1 MNRPSEEKLAN
12 YFSNQL
18 RTSDEAKEVLDWLST
33 PDGQHYLNQCLE
45 DDFASLDH
53 AQKIILRPKV
63 TAEDVLRTANSMER
77 RPVMTKNQ
85 KGIGQRSMAA
95 VLGVL
100 ALLTAALVYFL
111 MDWGTY
117 KTYRTAYAESADV
130 VLPDGS
136 SVHMSGNSQLKFKD
150 GWLDDEAR
158 EIWFEGEGYFDIV
171 KMKAPNKFTVHTSRK
186 FDVQVLGTTFTVTAR
201 PTTSRVVLE
210 SGAVALKI
218 AQTTG
223 EDEIKMVPGELVEID
238 HQNDLLI
245 KKEVETQI
253 YTSRKNDKLVF
264 DKTPLKE
271 IVRILKDDYGFT
283 VIVNDAEMLKEK
295 LTGVV
300 PSKNVDDLLDG
311 LRSLLEIKIVREE
324 NVIKLIH

>member
-1 MNRPSEEKLAN
+1 MNRPSEEKLAS
-12 YFSNQL
+12 YFNNQL
-18 RTSDEAKEVLDWLST
+18 KTSEAKKVLDWLST
-33 PDGQHYLNQCLE
+33 PEGQQYLSLRLDE
-45 DDFASLDH
+45 DFATMDQG
-53 AQKIILRPKV
+53 QKTILRPKI
-63 TAEDVLRTANSMER
+63 TAEDILKASHSLEHK
-77 RPVMTKNQ
+77 PAMTKRRNA
-85 KGIGQRSMAA
+85 IGQGSMAA
-95 VLGVL
+95 VLGAL
-100 ALLTAALVYFL
+100 ALLTAALVYFI
-111 MDWGTY
+111 MGWGTY

-136 SVHMSGNSQLKFKD
+136 AVHMSGNSQLKFKE

-171 KMKAPNKFTVHTSRK
+171 KMKAANKFTVHTSRK

-283 VIVNDAEMLKEK
+283 VIVNDAEMLNEK
-295 LTGVV
+295 LSGVV